1 MAHQRWPCKGWGWE
15 WAWLIAVVGAWR
27 IACIGWPCKS
37 VTETRLR
44 VLKLLL
50 LSMWVPSQVY
60 VCLIQLTIFAQ
71 VCCVRNVNGEMWPFQ
86 LPKGPWVPPFK
97 VFFNRESV
105 RTRDFTKWTPH
116 LHIGLC
122 KLARHDKTKKK
133 PPFQKSKILWTANQ
147 MHHCLY
153 EDNFVVYLAHNEGAN
168 RILSDVFNQVRVT
181 HKDNG
186 AGPITHDNSHKG
198 FFSVLNTQ
206 QTRVS
211 TNSILPFPLD
221 LL

>member
-37 VTETRLR
+37 VTETRLL

-116 LHIGLC
+116 LHIGLR
-122 KLARHDKTKKK
+122 KLARHDKTEKASFPEK
-133 PPFQKSKILWTANQ
+133 QNSVNCKSNAPLSLWRQ
-147 MHHCLY
+147 FCCL
-153 EDNFVVYLAHNEGAN
+153 FGSQW
-168 RILSDVFNQVRVT
+168 RSQ
-181 HKDNG
+181 
-186 AGPITHDNSHKG
+186 
-198 FFSVLNTQ
+198 
-206 QTRVS
+206 
-211 TNSILPFPLD
+211 
-221 LL
+221 